1 MPIRFFFL
9 NEGTGFFTIK
19 PNWDCR
25 AEAYLYTDVSRIGC
39 HQNNLLPLQYH
50 CIDSIAGRGYGFFT
64 TRPSSQTTDGDL
76 GHLTM
81 TPCCEERGKVPL

>member
-1 MPIRFFFL
+1 MPIRF
-9 NEGTGFFTIK
+9 GFFTIK
-19 PNWDCR
+19 PDWDCR
-25 AEAYLYTDVSRIGC
+25 TEAYLYTDVSRIGC